1 MTSFDLKFEEMEK
14 DLIQLA
20 LIEMME
26 IQLDEMDTESDKAIV
41 WFNKLTYCVR
51 HKS

>member
-1 MTSFDLKFEEMEK
+1 MTSFDLKFEEMDK

-26 IQLDEMDTESDKAIV
+26 IQLVEMDTENDKAIV
-41 WFNKLTYCVR
+41 LKDPLIF
-51 HKS
+51 